1 MFNSKILHIFAMY
14 KFKKMLLT
22 NEKLQRLFQESL
34 NRQRKRKERE
44 QKKKERE
51 KKKKALLSL
60 KKNKNKGKAKDCIYS
75 SLGNTSSPFNSRDFN
90 VYNNKY
96 IEREIAD
103 EVLYTTRHEL
113 QEAEKRGEGK
123 INWYIWDKLLQKNQ
137 NK

>member
-34 NRQRKRKERE
+34 NRQQKKKKREQKKKIEERKRKERE
-44 QKKKERE
+44 NKKKNSS
-51 KKKKALLSL
+51 KPQK
-60 KKNKNKGKAKDCIYS
+60 IVFIQ

-123 INWYIWDKLLQKNQ
+123 INWDIWDKLLQNNQ

>member
-1 MFNSKILHIFAMY
+1 MY

-34 NRQRKRKERE
+34 NRQ

-60 KKNKNKGKAKDCIYS
+60 KKIKAREKIRKEEIRRERKKEPQI
-75 SLGNTSSPFNSRDFN
+75 LIISRGFN

-103 EVLYTTRHEL
+103 EDLYTTREEL